1 MARIKRDPKDVEIAN
16 QIIKAYQPKTAADVE
31 NAIKSAFA
39 PIFEAILKGEMD
51 AHLGYESNDKG
62 PKNTD
67 NRRNGYDSKDIRT
80 SYGELSINVPRDR
93 DGSFEPISVP
103 KGSKDVTAI
112 EDKVLSLYAKGMS
125 QRDIADTIEDI
136 YNYKLSPEKI
146 SKITDCVLD
155 EMHKWRTRLLKKV
168 YPFVFVDCLYVDIR
182 RDGIVKNEA
191 VYVVLGYDL
200 QGYKDIL
207 GIWISESESKHF
219 WMGIFDEIKSRGV
232 EDIFIVSMD
241 GVSGLEAGLKSIYP
255 KTVTQRC
262 IIHLTRNSIK
272 YVPTKDYKEFTRD
285 LKNVYGAVN
294 VETAKENFDKFCDKW
309 NKYPSAVKVWK
320 NHFDQVEQLFD
331 FPSDI
336 RRVMYTTNAIESI
349 NSSLRKVIKKGA
361 FTSDDSVY
369 KALYL
374 RTKELHKKWTRP
386 IRNWAL
392 ILNQFDLDSRFHD
405 RIEKYMY

>member
-1 MARIKRDPKDVEIAN
+1 
-16 QIIKAYQPKTAADVE
+16 
-31 NAIKSAFA
+31 
-39 PIFEAILKGEMD
+39 MD

-285 LKNVYGAVN
+285 LK
-294 VETAKENFDKFCDKW
+294 
-309 NKYPSAVKVWK
+309 
-320 NHFDQVEQLFD
+320 
-331 FPSDI
+331 
-336 RRVMYTTNAIESI
+336 MYMV
-349 NSSLRKVIKKGA
+349 R
-361 FTSDDSVY
+361 
-369 KALYL
+369 
-374 RTKELHKKWTRP
+374 
-386 IRNWAL
+386 
-392 ILNQFDLDSRFHD
+392 
-405 RIEKYMY
+405 

>member
-1 MARIKRDPKDVEIAN
+1 
-16 QIIKAYQPKTAADVE
+16 
-31 NAIKSAFA
+31 
-39 PIFEAILKGEMD
+39 
-51 AHLGYESNDKG
+51 
-62 PKNTD
+62 
-67 NRRNGYDSKDIRT
+67 
-80 SYGELSINVPRDR
+80 
-93 DGSFEPISVP
+93 
-103 KGSKDVTAI
+103 
-112 EDKVLSLYAKGMS
+112 MS

-136 YNYKLSPEKI
+136 YSYKLSPEKI

-155 EMHKWRTRLLKKV
+155 EMHKWRTRPLKKV

-182 RDGIVKNEA
+182 REGIVKNEA

-207 GIWISESESKHF
+207 GIWISETESKHF

-241 GVSGLEAGLKSIYP
+241 GVSGLEDGLKSIYP

-262 IIHLTRNSIK
+262 IVHLTRNSIK

-285 LKNVYGAVN
+285 LKDIYGAVN
-294 VETAKENFDKFCDKW
+294 VEIARENFDKFCNKW

-361 FTSDDSVY
+361 FTSNDSVY

-392 ILNQFDLDSRFHD
+392 ILNQFDLDPRFHD
-405 RIEKYMY
+405 RIEKYMD